1 MPKKQKT
8 LGSRIGYA
16 ITLIILFILLYFAYQ
31 YYQLNNF
38 NDFIRSETNLYTSN
52 FKRDKEIKYSDKRS
66 YKIESPEYNDA
77 MFYKTIKVQKN
88 TPYKITCMIKTQNVV
103 AETENSGIGAQIAVE
118 GTTERSIAISG
129 TQDWQ
134 EVELIF
140 NSKDREEVNIGFRL
154 GGYLGKATGEAWFSN
169 FKIEEGTASNNSNWK
184 FACFIF
190 QTTDVTIDG
199 KEIKLNVTQSDINDI
214 RNTINRFKNS
224 CNELSQGKM
233 TANVDVYQINTP
245 ITKLSYDNEFGYYVA
260 PEDIESQIKD
270 TISQNDYDHIFI
282 VMRLRR

>member
-1 MPKKQKT
+1 MQKKQKT
-8 LGSRIGYA
+8 LGSRIVYS
-16 ITLIILFILLYFAYQ
+16 ITLIILFILLYIAYQ

-38 NDFIRSETNLYTSN
+38 NDFVRSETDIYTSE
-52 FKRDKEIKYSDKRS
+52 FERDKEIKYSNIRS
-66 YKIESPEYNDA
+66 YKIKSTEYNDA
-77 MFYKTIKVQKN
+77 MFYKTIRTEKN
-88 TPYKITCMIKTQNVV
+88 TPYKVTCMVKTNNVV
-103 AETENSGIGAQIAVE
+103 AESENSGIGAQIAIE

-134 EVELIF
+134 KIELIF
-140 NSKDREEVNIGFRL
+140 NSKNREEVNIGFRL
-154 GGYLGKATGEAWFSN
+154 GGYLGKATGEAWFSD
-169 FKIEEGTASNNSNWK
+169 FTIEEGKTSNNDNWK

-214 RNTINRFKNS
+214 KSTINRFEDS
-224 CNELSQGKM
+224 CKELSEGKM
-233 TANVDVYQINTP
+233 TADVDVYQINTP

-260 PEDIESQIKD
+260 PEDIETQIKD
-270 TISQNDYDHIFI
+270 TISQNDYDHIFV